1 VSGAD
6 PVHGCELVDGGA
18 TLEKGEEMTADVK
31 QVLMIIA
38 FAAGIILAV
47 LKRTD
52 LAIAAVSAGLL
63 VGVL

>member
-1 VSGAD
+1 
-6 PVHGCELVDGGA
+6 
-18 TLEKGEEMTADVK
+18 MTADVK